1 MDLGTVKQKLD
12 DGEYE
17 SVEAW
22 ADDIRLVWS
31 NATTFNCEGNDVH
44 EFAKG
49 LAISFEKMLKQF
61 PKIAGAPG
69 GPAAAAGGGGA
80 SLQGGG
86 GRQVLELK
94 RTMEKL
100 QQELASL
107 KGKPAPAATTPAKKK
122 APGTG
127 GGGRKAMNFEEKRN
141 LSLNINKLDNDKL
154 IKVAACRA
162 WRAAREACLA
172 VPCGAKLGRDSSA
185 LEGTPRHKW
194 AVPLVRHAWAT
205 WAMSLAA
212 QRLTTRC
219 PFPAHN
225 VPLERHTW
233 ARTVIADH
241 QLRAKHRDADAHLW
255 CGHTWAGVSRH
266 TAAMK
271 GLGLGQA
278 CNATHVCAKRSMLR
292 HGLAR
297 VHVLAAS
304 WVVAGLAAAGRKSKA
319 ALL

>member
-31 NATTFNCEGNDVH
+31 NAMTFNCEGNDVH
-44 EFAKG
+44 EVAKG
-49 LAISFEKMLKQF
+49 LAVSFEKMLKQF

-69 GPAAAAGGGGA
+69 GPAAATGGGGA

-107 KGKPAPAATTPAKKK
+107 KGKPAPAAATPAKKK
-122 APGTG
+122 AGG

-154 IKVAACRA
+154 IKVTPRRA
-162 WRAAREACLA
+162 WRETVRGIAA
-172 VPCGAKLGRDSSA
+172 P
-185 LEGTPRHKW
+185 
-194 AVPLVRHAWAT
+194 
-205 WAMSLAA
+205 
-212 QRLTTRC
+212 
-219 PFPAHN
+219 
-225 VPLERHTW
+225 
-233 ARTVIADH
+233 
-241 QLRAKHRDADAHLW
+241 
-255 CGHTWAGVSRH
+255 
-266 TAAMK
+266 
-271 GLGLGQA
+271 
-278 CNATHVCAKRSMLR
+278 KRP
-292 HGLAR
+292 
-297 VHVLAAS
+297 
-304 WVVAGLAAAGRKSKA
+304 A
-319 ALL
+319 ALLSLHWPGRIAAPAIPSGIYAG